1 MQTSSESSSMLD
13 PQLIWDWLQTNGLDF
28 AWKLAGAILVY
39 IVGKFIVGMVG
50 KSVTK
55 LMNRSS
61 MDETVKKFLGQIVGV
76 TLTIVLWIVVLST
89 LGFNPESL
97 LVVLGGAS
105 LAVGL
110 ALKDNLSNLAGGVS
124 MLILK
129 PFKVGDF
136 VDSGGVSGT
145 VEEIKIFH
153 TSLKT
158 PTNERI
164 LVPNGAIASST
175 IKNFSAFETRRLDM
189 VFGIGYDDD
198 IDKAKSVLESIIK
211 ADARILA
218 DPAPAILLSELGD
231 SSVNFT
237 IRLWVNGSDFW
248 PTRFDFI
255 ESVKK
260 EFDKNDIS
268 IPYPQRDIH
277 VHEVKK

>member
-1 MQTSSESSSMLD
+1 MLD

-277 VHEVKK
+277 IHEVKK

>member
-1 MQTSSESSSMLD
+1 MQTSTESSSMLD

-61 MDETVKKFLGQIVGV
+61 MDETVKRFLGQIVGV

-237 IRLWVNGSDFW
+237 IRLWVNGSDYW

>member
-1 MQTSSESSSMLD
+1 MQSSNQTTNFFNPE
-13 PQLIWDWLQTNGLDF
+13 LIWEWLQSNGLDF
-28 AWKLAGAILVY
+28 ALKLVSAILAY
-39 IVGKFIVGMVG
+39 IVGKFIIGILS
-50 KSVTK
+50 KSIKK
-55 LMNRSS
+55 LMDRSS
-61 MDETVKKFLGQIVGV
+61 MDETVKRFLNQIIGV

-129 PFKVGDF
+129 PFQVGDF
-136 VDSGGVSGT
+136 IDGAGVTGT

-164 LVPNGAIASST
+164 LVPNGSLASST

-189 VFGIGYDDD
+189 VFGIGYDDN
-198 IDKAKSVLESIIK
+198 IDKARSVLESIIK
-211 ADARILA
+211 ADSRILA
-218 DPAPAILLSELGD
+218 DPAPAILLSELAD

-237 IRLWVNGSDFW
+237 IRVWVKGSDLW

-255 ESVKK
+255 ENVKK
-260 EFDKNDIS
+260 EFDKNNIS
-268 IPYPQRDIH
+268 IPYPQRDVHI
-277 VHEVKK
+277 HEVKK

>member
-1 MQTSSESSSMLD
+1 MQTSTESSSMLD

-61 MDETVKKFLGQIVGV
+61 MDETVKRFLGQIVGV

-189 VFGIGYDDD
+189 VFGIGYNDD

-237 IRLWVNGSDFW
+237 IRLWVNGSDYW

>member
-1 MQTSSESSSMLD
+1 MQSENENSSFLD
-13 PQLIWDWLQTNGLDF
+13 PQLIWDWLQSNGLEF

-39 IVGKFIVGMVG
+39 IVGKFIVGLVS
-50 KSVTK
+50 KSAKK

-61 MDETVKKFLGQIVGV
+61 LDETVKRFLNQIIGV

-153 TSLKT
+153 TSLIT

-237 IRLWVNGSDFW
+237 IRLWVKGSDFW

-255 ESVKK
+255 ETVKK

>member
-1 MQTSSESSSMLD
+1 MQTSTESSSMLD

-39 IVGKFIVGMVG
+39 IVGKLIVGMVG
-50 KSVTK
+50 NTVTK

-61 MDETVKKFLGQIVGV
+61 MDETVKRFLGQIVGV

-237 IRLWVNGSDFW
+237 IRLWVNGSDYW

>member
-260 EFDKNDIS
+260 EFDKNNIS

>member
-1 MQTSSESSSMLD
+1 MQTSTESSSMLD

-50 KSVTK
+50 NSVTK

-61 MDETVKKFLGQIVGV
+61 MDETVKRFLGQIVGV

-237 IRLWVNGSDFW
+237 IRLWVNGSDYW